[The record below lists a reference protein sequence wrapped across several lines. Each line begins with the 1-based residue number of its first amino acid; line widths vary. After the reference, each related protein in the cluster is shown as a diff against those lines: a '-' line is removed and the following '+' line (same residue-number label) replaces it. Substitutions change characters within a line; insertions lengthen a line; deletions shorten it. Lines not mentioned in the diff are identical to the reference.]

1 MDCSTP
7 GFPVPHHF
15 LKFAQVHVHC
25 ISDAIQPSHPLMSWY
40 PSVLNLSQHPGTFP
54 MSQLFAS
61 DGQNTGVSAS
71 ASVLPMSIQGWFPW
85 RLTGLIPLQSKG
97 LSGVFSSTTVQ
108 KHQFFDTLP
117 SLQSSS
123 HSHTWPLGGRVLFNT
138 LSRFV
143 IAFMSRRC
151 NIISC
156 LASVSDLLHSVW
168 QSLYHVVTP
177 IFFASVCFSEHTSF
191 CSIFLPKFNIDFS

>member
-1 MDCSTP
+1 
-7 GFPVPHHF
+7 
-15 LKFAQVHVHC
+15 
-25 ISDAIQPSHPLMSWY
+25 
-40 PSVLNLSQHPGTFP
+40 

-71 ASVLPMSIQGWFPW
+71 ASVLPVSIQGWFPW
-85 RLTGLIPLQSKG
+85 RLTGLIPLQSKE

-156 LASVSDLLHSVW
+156 FASVSDLLHSAW
-168 QSLYHVVTP
+168 QSLYHVVAP

-191 CSIFLPKFNIDFS
+191 CSIFPNSILIFHSHLSYILILLSRILSGIFFYFYINFEILNLSKTILPVLYKIE